1 MTELEKLLLDTLEK
15 LQEESQTR
23 HAEYVKSSGEL
34 RQMFNDTRMKNDEIE
49 KLVNDLSLQ
58 VQGLSR
64 LLGTSR

>member
-15 LQEESQTR
+15 LQEESQTK

-34 RQMFNDTRMKNDEIE
+34 RQMFNDTKMKNDEIE
-49 KLVNDLSLQ
+49 KLVKDLSVQ